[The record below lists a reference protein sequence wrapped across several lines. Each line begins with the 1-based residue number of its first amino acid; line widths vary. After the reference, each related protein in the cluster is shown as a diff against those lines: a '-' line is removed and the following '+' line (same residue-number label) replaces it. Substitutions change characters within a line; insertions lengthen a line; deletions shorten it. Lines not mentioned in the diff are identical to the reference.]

1 MKTVDPYYEWLGI
14 PPKDQ
19 PPNHYR
25 LLGLELFE
33 ENRSVID
40 SAANRQMSFIKEYQ
54 AGADSELSQ
63 KLLNELSAARLCL
76 LSASAKAAYDTQ
88 LRAQLRLQAA
98 PAPVVPIPP
107 SIRWRKESDSP
118 PPLAP
123 PDGRVP
129 PSPLANANPLSA
141 ATGLDARPVP
151 TSLDAK
157 PTVVTRRWP
166 GIGRQSKTG
175 PSVLAV
181 ATAVVAVVT
190 AVVAAI
196 LGFVMARSFGPEPSH
211 PNDAVAH
218 AQEQQPANMEEP
230 EASVAEPVTAS
241 EPPTFSPPSEPD
253 PEPART
259 AEPVDSQLP
268 PPTMAV
274 PITPKATQAVVPL
287 GPVIVV
293 ESAEPAPA
301 SMKQPV
307 LSPVIGPAAELPTI
321 TAPLP
326 PPPVETLEQADKRLQ
341 AAAEQASSST
351 EHQAVAQELLSLAD
365 RAILDS
371 QIELA
376 KRVIERALA
385 AARKSESDDLVKQ
398 ATLVWSELEQPL
410 TDEVKERARQ
420 RLRRKNETG
429 FEQEP

>member
-1 MKTVDPYYEWLGI
+1 
-14 PPKDQ
+14 
-19 PPNHYR
+19 
-25 LLGLELFE
+25 
-33 ENRSVID
+33 
-40 SAANRQMSFIKEYQ
+40 
-54 AGADSELSQ
+54 
-63 KLLNELSAARLCL
+63 
-76 LSASAKAAYDTQ
+76 
-88 LRAQLRLQAA
+88 
-98 PAPVVPIPP
+98 
-107 SIRWRKESDSP
+107 
-118 PPLAP
+118 
-123 PDGRVP
+123 
-129 PSPLANANPLSA
+129 
-141 ATGLDARPVP
+141 
-151 TSLDAK
+151 
-157 PTVVTRRWP
+157 
-166 GIGRQSKTG
+166 
-175 PSVLAV
+175 VLAV

-218 AQEQQPANMEEP
+218 APEQQPANMEEP

-259 AEPVDSQLP
+259 AEPDDSQLP

-307 LSPVIGPAAELPTI
+307 LSPVIGPAAELPTT

-341 AAAEQASSST
+341 AAAEQASSSA
-351 EHQAVAQELLSLAD
+351 EQQAVGQELLSLAD
-365 RAILDS
+365 KAILDS

-376 KRVIERALA
+376 KRVVERALA

-410 TDEVKERARQ
+410 TDEVKARARQ
-420 RLRRKNETG
+420 RLRERDISPSATAE
-429 FEQEP
+429 EQGQKH